1 MQLDKEQMQE
11 TMLLVSQDYIGLVR
25 AIQQEP
31 QTLDMLIMMVQI
43 I

>member
-11 TMLLVSQDYIGLVR
+11 MMILHFQDYIGLEK
-25 AIQQEP
+25 AIQREH